1 MSTLGMLT
9 PMAKRVGYALKRAQ
23 QALRAR
29 MDDVL
34 RPLALTTPQYAV
46 LSALEREPGISN
58 AALARAAFVTAQT
71 MQGIVANLE
80 REGLLRRSAD
90 STNRRVLQGELT
102 ASGRTVLRRAHRVV
116 AEVEA
121 AMTASLPERDA
132 LKLATLL
139 TRCADNLLPT
149 AKH

>member
-1 MSTLGMLT
+1 MSSAGMPM

-29 MDDVL
+29 MEDVL
-34 RPLALTTPQYAV
+34 RPLGLTTPQYAV
-46 LSALEREPGISN
+46 LSALELEPGISN

-90 STNRRVLQGELT
+90 STHRRVLHGELT

-121 AMTASLPERDA
+121 AMTASLTERDA
-132 LKLATLL
+132 LRLATLL
-139 TRCADNLLPT
+139 KSCTESLSPT

>member
-1 MSTLGMLT
+1 MCSPGMPM

-23 QALRAR
+23 QALRTR

-34 RPLALTTPQYAV
+34 RPLGLTTPQYAV
-46 LSALEREPGISN
+46 LCALELEPGISN

-90 STNRRVLQGELT
+90 STHRRVLHGELT

-132 LKLATLL
+132 LRLATLL
-139 TRCADNLLPT
+139 MSCTENLSPT